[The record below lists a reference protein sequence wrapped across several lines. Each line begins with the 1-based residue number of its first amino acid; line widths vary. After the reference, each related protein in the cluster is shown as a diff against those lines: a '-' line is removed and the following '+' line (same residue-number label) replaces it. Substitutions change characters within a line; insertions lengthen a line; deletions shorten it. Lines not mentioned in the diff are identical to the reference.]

1 MALRAPPTACCLRGR
16 PLVLKPQKSRGRRG
30 SLGSV
35 GLSQSAPS
43 RGCILPWGHQGWP
56 EGRGIP
62 RLESNLQSIT
72 LLSLLL
78 HIQSLSGT
86 TRLRTCKAKPASIL
100 GFREVVVSSEAT
112 LECSF
117 MVKSIGRSGFEVL
130 LLSCHMIWT
139 GCFLS

>member
-1 MALRAPPTACCLRGR
+1 MQSLCSTQCLVCLVALRAPPTACCLRGR

-30 SLGSV
+30 SLHSV

-43 RGCILPWGHQGWP
+43 RGCSLPWGHQGWP

-78 HIQSLSGT
+78 HIQSLSGG
-86 TRLRTCKAKPASIL
+86 LAKPSQLPYLDLEKLWFPQKPHLSAPSWL
-100 GFREVVVSSEAT
+100 RVSEDP
-112 LECSF
+112 
-117 MVKSIGRSGFEVL
+117 VL
-130 LLSCHMIWT
+130 KFC
-139 GCFLS
+139 CFLAV